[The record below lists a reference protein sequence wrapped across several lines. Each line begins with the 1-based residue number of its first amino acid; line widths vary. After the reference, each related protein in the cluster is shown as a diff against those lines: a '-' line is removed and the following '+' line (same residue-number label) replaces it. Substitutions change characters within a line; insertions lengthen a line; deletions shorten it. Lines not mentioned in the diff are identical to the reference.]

1 MERVANF
8 RVATSVFSWAL
19 SYINATKLSLSTIK
33 MARSSLFV
41 DNVVS
46 LNVLESATTTELE
59 VVDYIMRL

>member
-1 MERVANF
+1 MEGVAKVRVAK
-8 RVATSVFSWAL
+8 SVFPREL

-33 MARSSLFV
+33 MPRSSLFV

-46 LNVLESATTTELE
+46 LNVLESGATTELE

>member
-1 MERVANF
+1 MP
-8 RVATSVFSWAL
+8 
-19 SYINATKLSLSTIK
+19 
-33 MARSSLFV
+33 RSSLFV